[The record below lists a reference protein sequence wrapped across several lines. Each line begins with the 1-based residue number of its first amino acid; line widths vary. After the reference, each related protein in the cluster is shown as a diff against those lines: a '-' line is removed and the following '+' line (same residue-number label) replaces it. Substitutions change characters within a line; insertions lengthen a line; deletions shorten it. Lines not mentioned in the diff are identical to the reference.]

1 MNYITSGFFC
11 TPLVYVFPTHSTIKQ
26 GYRPVNLSADA
37 TALQNLNHP
46 KKQFLSYRQK
56 CFFLT
61 YSKVR
66 GLLDS
71 LT

>member
-46 KKQFLSYRQK
+46 KKQF
-56 CFFLT
+56 
-61 YSKVR
+61 
-66 GLLDS
+66 
-71 LT
+71 

>member
-46 KKQFLSYRQK
+46 QKQFLKLQAEM
-56 CFFLT
+56 FL
-61 YSKVR
+61 SDIFKGQ
-66 GLLDS
+66 GLVG
-71 LT
+71 